1 MVAQVRKKPATYGKK
16 RSAAL
21 GNDGDFDLS
30 ASLKQLTLTP
40 DNNIKGNDLWYRVNI
55 V

>member
-16 RSAAL
+16 RSAPL

-30 ASLKQLTLTP
+30 SSLKQLTLAP
-40 DNNIKGNDLWYRVNI
+40 DDNVKGNDRGVLY
-55 V
+55 